1 MLLQVPRAVLP
12 ISYRIPGID
21 TELSVRSLRSIE
33 EVAAFDTYGKLEN
46 DKRREDRVVMTIVA
60 NSLLTPSGKAFNNAD
75 EVGALS
81 QHELA
86 ELGHAVVDALSI
98 ISPTFIGS
106 DVDAWH
112 ATLKRGAGDPTNV
125 YESMLLAESVDIAAG
140 DGVKYTTP
148 RLDRYFGLR
157 IGEITD
163 GQHMAYLAA
172 RSVVEAMRSSAESK
186 SKSNR

>member
-1 MLLQVPRAVLP
+1 MLQVPRATLP
-12 ISYRIPGID
+12 IPYRIPGID
-21 TELSVRSLRSIE
+21 TELSVRALRSIE
-33 EVAAFDTYGKLEN
+33 EVAAFDIYGKLEN
-46 DKRREDRVVMTIVA
+46 DSQREDLVVRTLIA
-60 NSLLTPSGKAFNNAD
+60 NALLTPSGMAFNSAVD
-75 EVGALS
+75 VGALS
-81 QHELA
+81 QGELG

-112 ATLKRGAGDPTNV
+112 ATLKRGAGDVTNV

-140 DGVKYTTP
+140 DGVRYTTP
-148 RLDRYFGLR
+148 RLDRYFGMR

-172 RSVVEAMRSSAESK
+172 RSIVDAMKSSAENDSK
-186 SKSNR
+186 STR